1 MADYSVFTKPW
12 QSYPIEKLI
21 ETVQE
26 MGFNAIE
33 LPVRDEAQV
42 SPASAE
48 KMLPQVQKQL
58 LAAGIRIDD
67 VASSPE
73 ERVFAACADCGIPM
87 IRVMFIPPYSE
98 NYLEQEAQYLR
109 EMETWIPLCE
119 KYGVKVAIQL
129 HQGRGATSSADLIR
143 IAGHFDPKHIGVIW
157 DAAHSGLANENTE
170 QALDLLWSHLALV
183 NFKNGRMQM
192 YGRGPDGAAQFRSY
206 MCAGPDGQTSWP
218 RAVAHLK
225 RKGYSGTWC
234 MPAEYTGLTHDEEA
248 AYAKRDL
255 AWLKTL
261 VEG

>member
-1 MADYSVFTKPW
+1 MAEYSVFTKPW
-12 QSYPIEKLI
+12 QSYPIDRLI
-21 ETVQE
+21 ETVLG
-26 MGFNAIE
+26 MGFRAIE

-42 SPASAE
+42 SPATAE
-48 KMLPQVQKQL
+48 KLLPQVQKQF
-58 LAAGIRIDD
+58 ASAGIRIDD

-73 ERVFAACADCGIPM
+73 ERVFAACADCGIGL
-87 IRVMFIPPYSE
+87 IRVMFIPPLSE
-98 NYLEQEAQYLR
+98 NYLEQEAAYLR

-119 KYGVKVAIQL
+119 KYGVKVGIQL

-170 QALDLLWSHLALV
+170 QAIDLCWSHLCLV

-192 YGRGPDGAAQFRSY
+192 YGRGADGAAQFHPY

-218 RAVAHLK
+218 RAVAWLK
-225 RKGYSGTWC
+225 KRGYSGTWC
-234 MPAEYTGLTHDEEA
+234 MPAEYSGLTHEEEA
-248 AYAKRDL
+248 AYARRDL
-255 AWLKTL
+255 TWLKTL